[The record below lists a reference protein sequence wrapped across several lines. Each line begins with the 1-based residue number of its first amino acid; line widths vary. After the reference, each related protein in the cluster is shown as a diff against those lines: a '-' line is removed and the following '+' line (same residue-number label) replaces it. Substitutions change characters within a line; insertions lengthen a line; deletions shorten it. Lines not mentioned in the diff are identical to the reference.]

1 MLVKKQW
8 LKVTILGVFMTALLL
23 GTFMMAPA
31 AHAKGGDA
39 TRINLTG
46 SAQYPNAKGTAKY
59 KNEGGEREFQVEL
72 ENAKALA
79 GKMVDV
85 YANGAKVG
93 SFKVNRLG
101 RGSMN
106 RNSDQGQSV
115 PNISAGSAIQIKT
128 KAGALIVSGNF

>member
-8 LKVTILGVFMTALLL
+8 LKVTVLGVFMAALLL

-39 TRINLTG
+39 IRIALRG

-59 KNEGGEREFQVEL
+59 KADGGEREFQVEL
-72 ENAKALA
+72 ENAKPLA

-93 SFKVNRLG
+93 SFKVTALGTGRL
-101 RGSMN
+101 N
-106 RNSDQGQSV
+106 RNTDLGQNV
-115 PNISAGSAIQIKT
+115 PAIGAGSAIQIKT
-128 KAGALIVSGNF
+128 RAGVLIVSGSF